1 MSTYFVKA
9 GYALG
14 VTAGF
19 FLQIAPLFN
28 LFDKYILQGV
38 EIDSELPENLSPRR
52 RRDISIRRQI
62 SYILR
67 AAIACLTCVLGYI
80 AGDFAMFLNLQGAL
94 VGTFISY
101 ILPCLF
107 YLRMLTY
114 ARALRAKDKEE
125 ENKRVLIAK
134 KDEDDYKLTLD
145 SYTKRTGLSQVDLA
159 TDKLDPE
166 TTLEFW
172 QRILCYSIIAFGTI
186 GGSISLA
193 CTTTHIGDNLF

>member
-1 MSTYFVKA
+1 
-9 GYALG
+9 
-14 VTAGF
+14 
-19 FLQIAPLFN
+19 
-28 LFDKYILQGV
+28 
-38 EIDSELPENLSPRR
+38 
-52 RRDISIRRQI
+52 
-62 SYILR
+62 
-67 AAIACLTCVLGYI
+67 
-80 AGDFAMFLNLQGAL
+80 
-94 VGTFISY
+94 
-101 ILPCLF
+101 
-107 YLRMLTY
+107 MLTY
-114 ARALRAKDKEE
+114 ARALRAKDKDE

-166 TTLEFW
+166 TTLEFG